1 MKPDLVFATAL
12 LLRQSWVVN
21 CSLDPPAR
29 EKTMNWSKS
38 CGVFPTTC
46 KVVQTLF
53 PANCTRQIISS
64 LLVVLLFGSSVQAQ
78 RGDWQVVRNLP
89 SGSRILVKTKHRYIC
104 SFDLATEDQL
114 VCAEQSHSSL
124 GTLTLMIS
132 RAEVSEVRKLPGE
145 DDQARDAWIGAGIG
159 GATLGVVGASTGST
173 SRGASALFG
182 TLVGAGVGALVGA
195 FVPIFQLR
203 GKIVYKR

>member
-1 MKPDLVFATAL
+1 
-12 LLRQSWVVN
+12 
-21 CSLDPPAR
+21 
-29 EKTMNWSKS
+29 MNWSKS
-38 CGVFPTTC
+38 RRIFPTTC

-53 PANCTRQIISS
+53 PANYTRQIISS

-78 RGDWQVVRNLP
+78 RGDWQTVRNLP

-132 RAEVSEVRKLPGE
+132 RAEVSEVRKLPSK

-159 GATLGVVGASTGST
+159 GATLGVVGASSTRST
-173 SRGASALFG
+173 SRGVSALFG
-182 TLVGAGVGALVGA
+182 TLEGAGIGALVGG
-195 FVPIFQLR
+195 FVPIFQLH
-203 GKIVYKR
+203 GKVIYKR